1 MNDTQITLTGWLG
14 TGVSLR
20 QAGGVDVAGFRLA
33 TTPRRFDRKAEQWVD
48 GDTQWYSVSVWRQL
62 AVNCAAS
69 LRSGDPVVIHGRLTT
84 RPWTTNTGKDVVS
97 LEVEATFVGHDLTM
111 GVTRFARNPKFEGAV
126 PVAADPEP
134 VDTDVASTAVETDE
148 RDADASTGAGA
159 AA

>member
-14 TGVSLR
+14 TGVSMR

-33 TTPRRFDRKAEQWVD
+33 TTPRRYDRKAEQWVD

-62 AVNCAAS
+62 AVNCVAS
-69 LRSGDPVVIHGRLTT
+69 LRMGDPVVLHGRLTT
-84 RPWTTNTGKDVVS
+84 RPWTTNTGKEVVS

-111 GVTRFARNPKFEGAV
+111 GVTRFARNPKFDEAV
-126 PVAADPEP
+126 PAVDDPQPVAPDAMSAP
-134 VDTDVASTAVETDE
+134 VETDE
-148 RDADASTGAGA
+148 RDAEEPRGAGA